1 MNVTLNKKLIKHMK
15 ENNLKDIIV
24 YAAMC
29 NTWSGSFL
37 NISARFADQGEEL
50 KSGNYYKVET
60 ELGNVYLQKHGLYY
74 AEDVRLGFRKLLW
87 MPGITVAG
95 AQLA

>member
-29 NTWSGSFL
+29 NT
-37 NISARFADQGEEL
+37 
-50 KSGNYYKVET
+50 
-60 ELGNVYLQKHGLYY
+60 
-74 AEDVRLGFRKLLW
+74 
-87 MPGITVAG
+87 
-95 AQLA
+95 